1 MQDTIS
7 NFTETLDE
15 ALSLARGYYAAVCE
29 TFGSEEKAECE
40 YALTKCGRLILETYT
55 SNSEPQRVLI
65 YAPGFTEDGDF
76 QNYTIN
82 LRF

>member
-40 YALTKCGRLILETYT
+40 YALTKCGLSLIH
-55 SNSEPQRVLI
+55 I
-65 YAPGFTEDGDF
+65 
-76 QNYTIN
+76 
-82 LRF
+82 